1 MRQFL
6 LIGTGSDVNLSIAEA
21 LTQVG
26 CTFECAAGDADALR
40 LIRRKFFDVVVTSPL
55 TSVDEDLAL
64 LEGIR
69 EVRPGVRVVILAP
82 QSTPEDVIAAL
93 RARAF
98 ACFTP
103 PFSAAEIAGLASCPS
118 GGTNW
123 RSEIEVLSARRGWVS
138 LRANCHML
146 TAERLITFLK
156 EMRSDLAPAAH
167 ESLMLAFRE
176 ILINAMEHG
185 AKFDPEKVVEVAAV
199 HTARAMVFYVHDPG
213 AGFRTDAISHS
224 ALSNPPDDPTAHMD
238 YREAASMRA
247 GGYGLLMVRNV
258 VDEMMFSEVGNEVLL
273 IKHINGDTATRPE
286 KIVSVM

>member
-1 MRQFL
+1 MRQVL
-6 LIGTGSDVNLSIAEA
+6 LIGTEPDVNHSLGEA
-21 LTQVG
+21 LTRAG
-26 CTFECAAGDADALR
+26 RTFECAAGDADALR
-40 LIRRKFFDVVVTSPL
+40 RIRGKFFDVVVTSPL

-64 LEGIR
+64 LEGIQ
-69 EVRPGVRVVILAP
+69 EARPGVKVVILAP

-103 PFSAAEIAGLASCPS
+103 PFNPSEIAEFASRAS
-118 GGTNW
+118 DGTNW
-123 RSEIEVLSARRGWVS
+123 SSNIEVLSARRGWVS

-156 EMRSDLAPAAH
+156 GMRSDLAPEAH
-167 ESLMLAFRE
+167 ESLMVAFRE
-176 ILINAMEHG
+176 ILMNAMEHG

-213 AGFRTDAISHS
+213 AGFRTDAIAHS
-224 ALSNPPDDPTAHMD
+224 ALSNPPDDPTAHLN

-273 IKHINGDTATRPE
+273 IKHINGDAARPTE
-286 KIVSVM
+286 KIESAK